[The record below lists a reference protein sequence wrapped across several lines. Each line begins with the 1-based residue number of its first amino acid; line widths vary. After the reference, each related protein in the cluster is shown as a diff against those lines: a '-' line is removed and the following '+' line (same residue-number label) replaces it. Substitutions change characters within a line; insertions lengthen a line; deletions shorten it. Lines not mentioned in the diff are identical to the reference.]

1 MHVLSYEHQEMKELF
16 CLTFIVEERG
26 FWKEKCDYLYVP
38 FYSLH
43 NAFPAHAAV
52 FDCRRE
58 EISDFIVALFIP
70 KGM

>member
-1 MHVLSYEHQEMKELF
+1 MHVLRRDHQEMKELF

-26 FWKEKCDYLYVP
+26 FWKEKCDYVYVL
-38 FYSLH
+38 FYSLY
-43 NAFPAHAAV
+43 NSFSAHAAV

-58 EISDFIVALFIP
+58 ELSDFILALFIP